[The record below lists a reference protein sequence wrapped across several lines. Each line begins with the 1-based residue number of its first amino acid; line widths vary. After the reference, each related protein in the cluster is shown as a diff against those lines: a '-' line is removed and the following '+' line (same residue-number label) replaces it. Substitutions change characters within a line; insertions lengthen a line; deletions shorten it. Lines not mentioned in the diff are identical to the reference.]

1 MNMNTTTTQ
10 TQKTHGVGS
19 LLAAPFVL
27 SWEMVTFL
35 WSVLMK
41 IRAATRLSP
50 EQQAKIDA
58 EMDVIEAERQNDLQN
73 KLNAINEEHQAVS
86 NEATLGYRY

>member
-10 TQKTHGVGS
+10 TQKSHGVGS

-41 IRAATRLSP
+41 IRAIDSTPTKAETAQRAQDEERR
-50 EQQAKIDA
+50 EQEHQRRTD
-58 EMDVIEAERQNDLQN
+58 EFERQDQ
-73 KLNAINEEHQAVS
+73 ESFEDMV
-86 NEATLGYRY
+86 YRW